1 MPKELQM
8 SVLIASSN
16 EKFDQV
22 LLSLLPSNEYGHV
35 EVVTS
40 AGAAR
45 RKLNNQSF
53 DCGYCRR
60 DRYRSAAF
68 PRCRDL

>member
-22 LLSLLPSNEYGHV
+22 LMSLLPANEFGPV
-35 EVVTS
+35 DVVNS
-40 AGAAR
+40 AGAAGEG
-45 RKLNNQSF
+45 STT
-53 DCGYCRR
+53 
-60 DRYRSAAF
+60 
-68 PRCRDL
+68 

>member
-22 LLSLLPSNEYGHV
+22 ILSLLPANEYGPV
-35 EVVTS
+35 DVVNS

-45 RKLNNQSF
+45 RRLPFQCSCLEN
-53 DCGYCRR
+53 
-60 DRYRSAAF
+60 
-68 PRCRDL
+68 PRNGGAW